1 MGRDESLYIQRETLQ
16 CIICHTRY
24 KTCVFIGSRFRRC
37 LLQCLCLMYHYYS
50 SALTFAI
57 AVVAIV
63 LFWSDV
69 VGGAS
74 VAVTVVVDFAFIA
87 SVIFTLDNS

>member
-1 MGRDESLYIQRETLQ
+1 MGRDESFYIQRETLQ

-24 KTCVFIGSRFRRC
+24 KTCVFIGSRFRRYS
-37 LLQCLCLMYHYYS
+37 LQCLCLMYHYYS

-57 AVVAIV
+57 AAAATV

-74 VAVTVVVDFAFIA
+74 AAITVVVDFAFIA
-87 SVIFTLDNS
+87 SIIFTLDKS